1 MKPVR
6 VLVVDDSAYSRRSIT
21 RMLEGVPGIEVVGYA
36 IDGEEGIRQVISLKP
51 DLVTLDLEMPRMDGF
66 TLLRILTGRFN
77 LPVLVV
83 SALSDAEKVF
93 RALELGAVDFVAKPS
108 SDASTD
114 LLSIT
119 EDLQYKVRQAVT
131 ARIKE
136 YHRLSDHAVS
146 LSVQRKQGRR
156 GHKTP
161 LELVAIA
168 ASTGGPP
175 ALQGILS
182 AFERPY
188 PFGVVVAQH
197 MPPGFTK
204 AFAERLNRS
213 SVFEVREAK
222 DGDPIVAGQALVAP
236 GGSHVILEQDD
247 AIIRVRVLPPDPNYR
262 YNPSADALFCSCA
275 PLYGKRMLAVVLTG
289 MGNDGSQ
296 GVRQVKQYGGQVLAE
311 SEESSV
317 VYGMPR
323 EAAATGCVDRIA
335 ALDDIPSAIL
345 DCGHFEH

>member
-21 RMLEGVPGIEVVGYA
+21 RMLEGVSGIEVVGYA

-66 TLLRILTGRFN
+66 TLLRILAGRFN
-77 LPVLVV
+77 LPVIVV
-83 SALSDAEKVF
+83 SVRSDADKVF

-136 YHRLSDHAVS
+136 YHRLSDHLAVTS
-146 LSVQRKQGRR
+146 SVVSRGVRKSQ
-156 GHKTP
+156 

-188 PFGVVVAQH
+188 PFGMVVAQH

-213 SVFEVREAK
+213 SVFEVREAQ
-222 DGDPIVAGQALVAP
+222 DGDPVQPGHVLVAP
-236 GGSHVILEQDD
+236 GGSQMVLEQDS
-247 AIIRVRVLPPDPNYR
+247 AVIRARVLPPDPSLR
-262 YNPSADALFCSCA
+262 YNPSADALFGSCA

-296 GVRQVKQYGGQVLAE
+296 GVRLVKHHGGQVLAE

-335 ALDDIPSAIL
+335 ALDDIPSTIL

>member
-21 RMLEGVPGIEVVGYA
+21 KILEGVPGVEVVGYA
-36 IDGEEGIRQVISLKP
+36 VDGEEGIRQVISLKP

-66 TLLRILTGRFN
+66 TLLRILAGRFN
-77 LPVLVV
+77 LPVIVV
-83 SALSDAEKVF
+83 SASSEAEKVF

-108 SDASTD
+108 SDASVD

-119 EDLQYKVRQAVT
+119 EDLQYKVRQAAT
-131 ARIKE
+131 AQIKE
-136 YHRLSDHAVS
+136 YHRLSDHGTAQHDRHIVRHA
-146 LSVQRKQGRR
+146 LVR
-156 GHKTP
+156 P
-161 LELVAIA
+161 AIELVAIA

-188 PFGVVVAQH
+188 PFGMVVAQH
-197 MPPGFTK
+197 MPPGFTR
-204 AFAERLNRS
+204 AFADRLNRA
-213 SVFEVREAK
+213 SVFEVREAQ
-222 DGDPIVAGQALVAP
+222 DGDQVQPGQVLVAP
-236 GGSHVILEQDD
+236 GGSQMVLEQGN
-247 AIIRVRVLPPDPNYR
+247 AVIRARILPPDPGYR
-262 YNPSADALFCSCA
+262 YNPSADALFNSCA
-275 PLYGKRMLAVVLTG
+275 PLYKSRMLAVVLTG

-296 GVRQVKQYGGQVLAE
+296 GVRLVKQHGGQVLAE

-323 EAAATGCVDRIA
+323 EAVATGCVDRVEPLA
-335 ALDDIPSAIL
+335 EIPSAIL
-345 DCGHFEH
+345 DCGGFEH